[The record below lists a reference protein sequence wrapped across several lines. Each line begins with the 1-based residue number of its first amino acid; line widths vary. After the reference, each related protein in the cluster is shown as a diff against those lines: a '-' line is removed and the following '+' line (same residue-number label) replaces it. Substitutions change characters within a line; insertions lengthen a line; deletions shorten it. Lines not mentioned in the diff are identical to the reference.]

1 MATVRLTK
9 RTVEAAKANGKPTFL
24 FDSDLKGFGLKVM
37 PSGVKTFIVEY
48 RPGAGGRDTP
58 KRRATLGRFG
68 ALAPDEARE
77 LAKGMLGRVHAGAD
91 PAADK
96 AKARAELT
104 VAQLCDLYLDEG
116 CDTKKGTT
124 VATDRGRIDRHIK
137 PLLGKKRIGE
147 VTRADVERF
156 MRDVAAG
163 KTAADVKT
171 GKRGRAIVEG
181 GKGTATRTVG
191 LLGGIMSFA
200 VARRLRPDN
209 PVRGVKRY
217 PDRKGETF
225 LSAAEL
231 GRIGAALADAEAAGA
246 NPSALAI
253 IRLLAFTGARK
264 SEIATLR
271 WREVDLDR
279 GYLRLGDSKTG
290 AKVVPIGA
298 PAIEIL
304 STVPR
309 IEGGNGYVFPAS
321 SGEGHFQGTE
331 RVWRAVREA
340 AGFPSLRLHD
350 LRHSFASVGLARGDA
365 LPVIGAILGHADVK
379 TTSRYA
385 HLADDPVKAAADQIA
400 RTVQAA
406 FSGRS
411 GADVV
416 SIHSRRRRAGTA

>member
-1 MATVRLTK
+1 MVTIRLTK
-9 RTVEAAKANGKPTFL
+9 RSVEASRASGKPAFL
-24 FDSDLKGFGLKVM
+24 YDADLKGFGLKVM

-48 RPGAGGRDTP
+48 RPGAGGRDMP
-58 KRRATLGRFG
+58 KRRVTLGRFG
-68 ALAPDEARE
+68 ALTTDEARE
-77 LAKGMLGRVHAGAD
+77 IAKGMLGSVHSGGD
-91 PAADK
+91 PAAAK

-104 VAQLCDLYLDEG
+104 VAQVCDLYLDEG
-116 CDTKKGTT
+116 CDTKKASTI
-124 VATDRGRIDRHIK
+124 ATDRGRIERHIK
-137 PLLGKKRIGE
+137 PLLGRKRIGE
-147 VTRADVERF
+147 VTRADIERF
-156 MRDVAAG
+156 MRDVAGG

-171 GKRGRAIVEG
+171 GTRGRAIVEG

-200 VARRLRPDN
+200 VARRFRGDN

-217 PDRKGETF
+217 PDKKGETF

-231 GRIGAALADAEAAGA
+231 GRIGAALADAEAAGV

-264 SEIATLR
+264 SEIAALR

-290 AKVVPIGA
+290 AKAVPIGA

-304 STVPR
+304 SASPVV
-309 IEGGNGYVFPAS
+309 EGSDFVFPAS

-331 RVWRAVREA
+331 KVWRAVRTA
-340 AGFPSLRLHD
+340 AGFPTLRLHD

-385 HLADDPVKAAADQIA
+385 HLADDPVKAAADQIS
-400 RTVQAA
+400 RTVHAA
-406 FSGRS
+406 LSGRPS
-411 GADVV
+411 ADVV
-416 SIHSRRRRAGTA
+416 SIATGNRRA

>member
-1 MATVRLTK
+1 MAAGRITK
-9 RTVEAAKANGKPTFL
+9 RTVDSLKATGHEYVHW
-24 FDSDLKGFGLKVM
+24 DGELKGFGVRVR
-37 PSGVKTFIVEY
+37 PSGAKSFVTVY
-48 RPGAGGRDTP
+48 RTGGRNAP
-58 KRRATLGRFG
+58 LRRVTIG
-68 ALAPDEARE
+68 AVGTIE
-77 LAKGMLGRVHAGAD
+77 
-91 PAADK
+91 ADK
-96 AKARAELT
+96 ARDEAKAIIHGAKVGDDRAAAKATARAELT
-104 VAQLCDLYLDEG
+104 IAQLCDTYLDEG
-116 CDTKKGTT
+116 CDTKKASTI
-124 VATDRGRIDRHIK
+124 ATDRGRIERHIK
-137 PLLGKKRIGE
+137 PLLGRKRIGE

-156 MRDVAAG
+156 MRDVATG

-200 VARRLRPDN
+200 VARRLRVDN

-225 LSAAEL
+225 LSSAEL
-231 GRIGAALADAEAAGA
+231 GRIGAALANAEAAGA

-304 STVPR
+304 SALPHV
-309 IEGGNGYVFPAS
+309 EGNGYVFPAS
-321 SGEGHFQGTE
+321 SGAGHFQGTE
-331 RVWRAVREA
+331 RVWRTARAV

-385 HLADDPVKAAADQIA
+385 HLADDPVKAAADRIA
-400 RTVQAA
+400 QTVAA
-406 FSGRS
+406 AMRNKPLAEVIPIGK
-411 GADVV
+411 
-416 SIHSRRRRAGTA
+416 RAG